1 MCTIFVVTSTL
12 LYRNVRAVKNQL
24 YQVISVLTVV
34 AYFLPLAIV
43 AIRKLWKETPLMLFA
58 LYWSTGAI
66 VNLIDLLPGFS
77 DETIVNISVI
87 YNMLDMP
94 IVIAI
99 ICFTTRIRG
108 IRNLTRVVL
117 PIYLL
122 VLCVNP
128 FIQGL
133 NYDALKYVLGAGL
146 VIVHLIII
154 WDVVCQLRKLQHSNR
169 EKAMLLINAGLL
181 FQYGTYVII
190 YIFDYYYTQMSNTT
204 DNYILYYISSI
215 VGALVGSI
223 AYFIVKKTDP
233 AKIRNRNS
241 DADPLDEP
249 RKKEADSF
257 FSAY

>member
-1 MCTIFVVTSTL
+1 MCTIFVAISTL
-12 LYRNVRAVKNQL
+12 LYRNERAVKNQL

-34 AYFLPLAIV
+34 AYFMPIVIV

-58 LYWSTGAI
+58 LYWATGGL
-66 VNLIDLLPGFS
+66 VNFLDLIPGIS
-77 DETIVNISVI
+77 ENTLVNISVI

-99 ICFTTRIRG
+99 VCFTTKIPG

-122 VLCVNP
+122 ALCVNP

-133 NYDALKYVLGAGL
+133 NYDALKYLLGVGL
-146 VIVHLIII
+146 ILVHLIII
-154 WDVVCQLRKLQHSNR
+154 WDIVCQLRKLQHSNR
-169 EKAMLLINAGLL
+169 EKVMLLINAGLL

-190 YIFDYYYTQMSNTT
+190 YIFDYFYTQASNTT

-215 VGALVGSI
+215 VGALLGTI
-223 AYFIVKKTDP
+223 AYLIAKKTDP
-233 AKIRNRNS
+233 SRIRNRNS
-241 DADPLDEP
+241 DMDPMDEP

>member
-1 MCTIFVVTSTL
+1 M
-12 LYRNVRAVKNQL
+12 KNQL

-34 AYFLPLAIV
+34 AYFLPIVIV

-58 LYWSTGAI
+58 LYWAVGAT
-66 VNLIDLLPGFS
+66 VNLCDLLPGIS
-77 DETIVNISVI
+77 ENAMVNISVI

-99 ICFTTRIRG
+99 ICFTTKIRG
-108 IRNLTRVVL
+108 IRNLTRVAL

-122 VLCVNP
+122 ALCINP
-128 FIQGL
+128 FIQGF
-133 NYDALKYVLGAGL
+133 NFDALKYLLGVGL
-146 VIVHLIII
+146 ILVHLIII

-190 YIFDYYYTQMSNTT
+190 YIFDYFYTQVSNTT

-215 VGALVGSI
+215 VGVLVGSV
-223 AYFIVKKTDP
+223 AYLI
-233 AKIRNRNS
+233 IRRTEAGRIRSRNS
-241 DADPLDEP
+241 DIDPMDEP